1 MDLGPEFGTWIWDL
15 VLGLDLGLT
24 IFSWHCGNNGIMVDD
39 DATNLMIGA
48 SLIMT
53 SFARR
58 KVRIKSTKVE
68 VLFFNMIVMQPHIYL
83 KHHKTNILLLH
94 KNRKLPRRFDS
105 EIWFDLV

>member
-1 MDLGPEFGTWIWDL
+1 MGLGFGTWIWDL
-15 VLGLDLGLT
+15 DLGLDLGLT
-24 IFSWHCGNNGIMVDD
+24 LFAWHCGNNGIMVDD

-68 VLFFNMIVMQPHIYL
+68 VLFFNMKVMQPHIYL
-83 KHHKTNILLLH
+83 KHHKTNIFTQ
-94 KNRKLPRRFDS
+94 KSKTS
-105 EIWFDLV
+105 TKI